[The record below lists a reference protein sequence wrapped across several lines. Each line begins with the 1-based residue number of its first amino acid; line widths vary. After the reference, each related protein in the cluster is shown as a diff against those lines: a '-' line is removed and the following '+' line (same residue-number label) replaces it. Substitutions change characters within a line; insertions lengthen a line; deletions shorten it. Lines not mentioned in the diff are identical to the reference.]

1 MIQRI
6 QTVYLIVA
14 IILIAIP
21 LSGLEIV
28 SYTVKNEPISRN
40 AFSLNFINENRTETS
55 YFYLVNIL
63 LSLFGFYIIMS
74 FKNLKKQIALAK
86 IFIGFILFA
95 CAMPIIIALAGS
107 DIKPGTGFY
116 LSLNSILFVILALRG
131 MNKDKK
137 LLDSLNR
144 LR

>member
-6 QTVYLIVA
+6 QTVYLIIA

-21 LSGLEIV
+21 LSGMEVI
-28 SYTVKNEPISRN
+28 SYSVKNEPVSRN
-40 AFSLNFINENRTETS
+40 VFSLNFIKEDRMETS
-55 YFYLVNIL
+55 YFYLANIL

-86 IFIGFILFA
+86 IFIGLILFV
-95 CAMPIIIALAGS
+95 CTMPIILALSGSNIKLGIA
-107 DIKPGTGFY
+107 FY
-116 LSLNSILFVILALRG
+116 SSISSILFVLLAIRG